1 MKKLLLTTVAV
12 LSLLTACQARDT
24 AEVGE
29 GGDALQQEEGG
40 RVLLSNKRNTNSM
53 YRHDSDTSDM
63 RYTTTNMGYSRR
75 QKNDD
80 ADRNLNQVAYIDRET
95 LANIITDLEIK
106 MPDVTDAA
114 TMVTDD
120 EVFVVYRANT
130 TDPKLVRDQV
140 RRTALSVVPRY
151 YHVYTSTEQ
160 KLMTQME
167 GLKSGKMNNTE
178 FSQTIDMLK
187 REMSTKPHLN
197 NQRDD
202 SMQNMMK
209 K

>member
-1 MKKLLLTTVAV
+1 MKRLLLTTVAA

-29 GGDALQQEEGG
+29 EGNALQQEEGG

-53 YRHDSDTSDM
+53 YRQSSDTSDM
-63 RYTTTNMGYSRR
+63 RYATTNMGYSRR
-75 QKNDD
+75 QKNDS
-80 ADRNLNQVAYIDRET
+80 ADRDLNQVAYIDRES

-130 TDPKLVRDQV
+130 TNPKLTQDQV

-167 GLKSGKMNNTE
+167 GLKSGRMNNTE
-178 FSQTIDMLK
+178 FAQTIDMLK
-187 REMSTKPHLN
+187 REMSTQPHLN
-197 NQRDD
+197 NQHDD
-202 SMQNMMK
+202 SMQNTIK

>member
-1 MKKLLLTTVAV
+1 MKRLLLTTVAA
-12 LSLLTACQARDT
+12 LSLLTACQTRNT
-24 AEVGE
+24 TEVGE
-29 GGDALQQEEGG
+29 GGKALQQEEGG
-40 RVLLSNKRNTNSM
+40 RVLLSNKSM
-53 YRHDSDTSDM
+53 YRHGSDTSDM
-63 RYTTTNMGYSRR
+63 RYATTNMGYSRR
-75 QKNDD
+75 QKNDS
-80 ADRNLNQVAYIDRET
+80 ADRNRNQVAYIDRER

-130 TDPKLVRDQV
+130 TNPKLVQDQV
-140 RRTALSVVPRY
+140 RKTALSVVPRY

-178 FSQTIDMLK
+178 FSHTIDMLK
-187 REMSTKPHLN
+187 REMSTNPHLN

-202 SMQNMMK
+202 SMQNTVK
-209 K
+209 

>member
-130 TDPKLVRDQV
+130 TDAKLVQDQV

-202 SMQNMMK
+202 SMQNTIK

>member
-1 MKKLLLTTVAV
+1 MKRLLLTTVAA

-29 GGDALQQEEGG
+29 EGNALQQEEGG

-53 YRHDSDTSDM
+53 YRLGSDTSDM
-63 RYTTTNMGYSRR
+63 RYATTNMGYSRR
-75 QKNDD
+75 QKNDS
-80 ADRNLNQVAYIDRET
+80 ADRDRNHVAYIDRES

-130 TDPKLVRDQV
+130 TNPKLTQDQV

-167 GLKSGKMNNTE
+167 GLKSGRMNNTE
-178 FSQTIDMLK
+178 FAQTIDMLK
-187 REMSTKPHLN
+187 REMSTQPHLN
-197 NQRDD
+197 NQHDD
-202 SMQNMMK
+202 SMQNTIK